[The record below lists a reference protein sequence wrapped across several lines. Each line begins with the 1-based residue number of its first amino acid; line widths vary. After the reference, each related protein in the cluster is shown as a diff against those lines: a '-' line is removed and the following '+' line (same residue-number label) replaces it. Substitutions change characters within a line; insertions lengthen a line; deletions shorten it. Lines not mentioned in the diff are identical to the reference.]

1 MVHLRAVGVAW
12 FRREDYQRIRE
23 ISDDEM
29 HPTFEQFEAKMAER
43 LPRHEAPG
51 IILEKVIV
59 DPEGQHAVTEYR
71 VLGMHDGRA
80 WLELRPRTG
89 RTHQVRVHCAT
100 LSSPIVGDIAYGGPG
115 EVPLHLHARAQVLI
129 SKILVA

>member
-43 LPRHEAPG
+43 LPRHEA
-51 IILEKVIV
+51 
-59 DPEGQHAVTEYR
+59 T
-71 VLGMHDGRA
+71 
-80 WLELRPRTG
+80 
-89 RTHQVRVHCAT
+89 
-100 LSSPIVGDIAYGGPG
+100 
-115 EVPLHLHARAQVLI
+115 
-129 SKILVA
+129 